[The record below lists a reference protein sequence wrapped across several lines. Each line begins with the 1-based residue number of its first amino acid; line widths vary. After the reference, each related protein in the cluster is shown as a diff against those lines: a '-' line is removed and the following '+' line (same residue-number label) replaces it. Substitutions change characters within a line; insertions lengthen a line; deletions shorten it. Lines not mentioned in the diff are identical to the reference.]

1 MDHAHDPIPEPPM
14 HRVEATAEIFRAAG
28 DPERLRL
35 LAILA
40 DGERCVSELAQGD
53 NVSVVSQRLRVLR
66 SVHLVRRRREGRHI
80 YYSLADN
87 HVEELVRSALEHAD
101 EA

>member
-14 HRVEATAEIFRAAG
+14 RSVEATAELFRAAG
-28 DPERLRL
+28 DPQRLRL

-53 NVSVVSQRLRVLR
+53 NLSVVSQRLRVLR
-66 SVHLVRRRREGRHI
+66 GVHLVRRRREGKHV
-80 YYSLADN
+80 YYSLADR
-87 HVEELVRSALEHAD
+87 HVEELIRSALEHAD
-101 EA
+101 ET